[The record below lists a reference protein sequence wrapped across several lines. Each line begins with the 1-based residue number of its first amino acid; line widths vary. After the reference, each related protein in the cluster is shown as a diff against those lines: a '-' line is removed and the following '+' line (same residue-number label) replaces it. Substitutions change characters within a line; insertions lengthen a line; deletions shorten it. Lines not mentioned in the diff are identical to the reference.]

1 MSTQDSREEDA
12 ARGAEGG
19 PMTIVIFGATGDLTH
34 RKLLPALYDNFR
46 KGRLD
51 DVHAVLG
58 YARREWSDEDF
69 VERARDGV
77 ENFAS
82 GPIEEDVWRRFAG
95 LLSYLRGNLDEA
107 EDYRKLA
114 ARLGELES
122 GGAAR
127 AGGAAGAKTGG
138 GAGATGA
145 TGATG
150 TAGAAAGGRL
160 YYLATAPR
168 FYAAACRN
176 LGEAGLAEESRG
188 PRRVVIEK
196 PFGHD
201 AVSAAELDAEVHK
214 AFGEHQV
221 YRIDHYLGKETAQNI
236 LFMRFAN
243 TIFEPVWNRRYVS
256 NVQITVAEEVDVG
269 HRAGYYDQA
278 GVLRDMFQ
286 NHLLQLLAL
295 TAMEPPS
302 SLDADDIRNEKV
314 KVLSAVQPPAL
325 EDTVRAQYDGYL
337 DAEGVAEDSTTPT
350 YAALKL
356 YVNTW
361 RWKGVPFY
369 LRSGKA
375 LAKKT
380 SEVTVRFQEPPGV
393 LFDLPTCDGYTPN
406 TISMCVQPDEGT
418 HLKYQVKMPD
428 AGNASRTVD
437 MSFHYRDGFPE
448 TPLPDAY
455 ERLLLDA
462 IKGDASLFA
471 RSDGIRAAW
480 SIIDP
485 VIKGW
490 EQAGRGGGTVAAAG
504 AASGEM
510 AVVPPVERYA
520 PGSWGPAA
528 ADELLSRYGHR
539 WQPGCAHD
547 EG

>member
-1 MSTQDSREEDA
+1 
-12 ARGAEGG
+12 
-19 PMTIVIFGATGDLTH
+19 MTIIIFGATGDLTH

-51 DVHAVLG
+51 DVQAVLG
-58 YARREWSDEDF
+58 YARRDWTDDAF

-77 ENFAS
+77 EQFAS
-82 GPIEEDVWRRFAG
+82 APIDEDVWRRFAG
-95 LLSYLRGNLDEA
+95 LLSYHRGNLDEGD
-107 EDYRKLA
+107 DYRRLA
-114 ARLGELES
+114 ARLEELES
-122 GGAAR
+122 AAGAR
-127 AGGAAGAKTGG
+127 AGGATAGG
-138 GAGATGA
+138 GAGA
-145 TGATG
+145 
-150 TAGAAAGGRL
+150 AGAAGGRL

-168 FYAAACRN
+168 FYAAACRH

-196 PFGHD
+196 PFGYD
-201 AVSAAELDAEVHK
+201 AASAAELDAEVHK

-295 TAMEPPS
+295 TAMEPPA

-314 KVLSAVQPPAL
+314 KVLGAVQPPAL
-325 EDTVRAQYDGYL
+325 ADTVRAQYDGYL
-337 DAEGVAEDSTTPT
+337 DAEGVAADSTTPT

-375 LAKKT
+375 LGKKT
-380 SEVTVRFQEPPGV
+380 SEVTVRFQEPPGI

-462 IKGDASLFA
+462 VKGDASLFA

-480 SIIDP
+480 GIIDP

-490 EQAGRGGGTVAAAG
+490 EQ
-504 AASGEM
+504 

-539 WQPGCAHD
+539 WQLGCAH
-547 EG
+547 ESET